1 MTKYKKGAGDVVQW
15 YGLRM
20 WVCSLLLGKVGWK
33 ETGRENKIS

>member
-20 WVCSLLLGKVGWK
+20 WVCSLLLGKKGGMERDGERK
-33 ETGRENKIS
+33 